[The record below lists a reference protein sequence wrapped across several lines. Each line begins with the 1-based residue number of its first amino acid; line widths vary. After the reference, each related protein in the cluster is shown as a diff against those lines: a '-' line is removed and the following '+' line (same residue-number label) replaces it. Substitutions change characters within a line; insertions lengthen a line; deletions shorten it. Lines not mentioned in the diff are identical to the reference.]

1 MELKQIT
8 QHSRRKTGAITKHGN
23 SLAVELLSSQTALLE
38 HLGERAGSPNCKPLS
53 ERRAVERTARVPIG
67 CFSSSKGSWES
78 FPRPGNLQ
86 VKEIGTSEVP
96 RVRSQ
101 GCEAP
106 LCF

>member
-8 QHSRRKTGAITKHGN
+8 QHSRRKTGAITRHGN

-38 HLGERAGSPNCKPLS
+38 HLGEWPGFPNCKTLS
-53 ERRAVERTARVPIG
+53 KRRAVERTARVPVG

-86 VKEIGTSEVP
+86 VKEISISEVP
-96 RVRSQ
+96 GV
-101 GCEAP
+101 
-106 LCF
+106 